1 MRLDLPKGRS
11 LIGAI
16 NFGALLYGT
25 SAIFFHWSLIE
36 GSPRMFRI
44 ILALSPLITFLL
56 AIVHQQENFHWRTLV
71 GGLISLAGVG
81 IVFHIGINAHVSVLS
96 LTAVVLGAGSV
107 TEAIVLHKSISKS
120 HPITTNAIG
129 MGVCALIIF
138 VVSQLTG
145 EVFIIPTQ
153 SSTWMAHVYLIIF
166 GSIFSFVLG
175 YVVKY

>member
-36 GSPRMFRI
+36 VSPRMFQI

-81 IVFHIGINAHVSVLS
+81 IVFHDGINAHVSVMS
-96 LTAVVLGAGSV
+96 LTAIVLGAVSV
-107 TEAIVLHKSISKS
+107 SEAIVLYKSFPKS
-120 HPITTNAIG
+120 HPITTIAIG
-129 MGVCALIIF
+129 MGVGALMLF
-138 VVSQLTG
+138 VAS
-145 EVFIIPTQ
+145 
-153 SSTWMAHVYLIIF
+153 
-166 GSIFSFVLG
+166 
-175 YVVKY
+175 

>member
-16 NFGALLYGT
+16 NFGALHYGT

-81 IVFHIGINAHVSVLS
+81 IVFHDGINAHVSVMS
-96 LTAVVLGAGSV
+96 LTAIVLGAVSV
-107 TEAIVLHKSISKS
+107 SEAIVLYKSFPPQESSYYNDCNWYGCWCIDAFCGILTYWRSFHNT
-120 HPITTNAIG
+120 HPIIHLDGTCVFNHFWIN
-129 MGVCALIIF
+129 F
-138 VVSQLTG
+138 VFCSG
-145 EVFIIPTQ
+145 FCCC
-153 SSTWMAHVYLIIF
+153 
-166 GSIFSFVLG
+166 
-175 YVVKY
+175 